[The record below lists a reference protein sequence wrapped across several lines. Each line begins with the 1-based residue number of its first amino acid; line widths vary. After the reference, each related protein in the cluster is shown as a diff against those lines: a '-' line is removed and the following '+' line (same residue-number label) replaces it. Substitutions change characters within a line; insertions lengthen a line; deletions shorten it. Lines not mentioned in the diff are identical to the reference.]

1 MDTTKTPAASPESE
15 ALRKKILADPNTAK
29 IAENLG
35 VPLED
40 YVNQV
45 LHFALNPKAEPQ
57 VYVVEDAALRQ
68 MGYEPPDAE
77 AMGKYIVEAAALVEA
92 SASPTEFVDGPAK
105 KQPVQLSA
113 SPGDAVPEKDDP
125 QLKADL
131 SKRITGR
138 GQQG

>member
-1 MDTTKTPAASPESE
+1 MDTTKPPAASPEAE
-15 ALRKKILADPNTAK
+15 ALRKKILGDPNTAK

-45 LHFALNPKAEPQ
+45 LHFALHPNEEPQ
-57 VYVVEDAALRQ
+57 LYVVEDAALRQ

-77 AMGKYIVEAAALVEA
+77 AMGQYIVEAATLAEA
-92 SASPTEFVDGPAK
+92 SAPQTGFDEAK
-105 KQPVQLSA
+105 KPPVQLQSA
-113 SPGDAVPEKDDP
+113 QGSAAPQKDDA

-131 SKRITGR
+131 DKRIAGR

>member
-1 MDTTKTPAASPESE
+1 MDTTKTPASPESE

-45 LHFALNPKAEPQ
+45 LHFALHPDEEPN

-77 AMGKYIVEAAALVEA
+77 AMGQYIVEAATLAEA
-92 SASPTEFVDGPAK
+92 SSPQSGFVDEAK
-105 KQPVQLSA
+105 KKPVQLQASQGSA
-113 SPGDAVPEKDDP
+113 APEKEDP

-131 SKRITGR
+131 DKRIAGR